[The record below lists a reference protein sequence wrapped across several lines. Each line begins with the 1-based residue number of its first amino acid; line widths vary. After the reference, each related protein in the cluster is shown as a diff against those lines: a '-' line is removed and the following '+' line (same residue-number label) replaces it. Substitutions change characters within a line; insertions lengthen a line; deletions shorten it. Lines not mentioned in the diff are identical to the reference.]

1 MRQRVPMHRIRFR
14 LHPRHLM
21 PSPIL
26 SLQIVVGR
34 KIAAKKKKKPVD
46 VEATVI
52 HGGNGNT
59 NTRNRLTN
67 LNSGNQNNTTNSS
80 NNDTGKIQQSR
91 EVQEMNDIQVRVI
104 KDNVDISGINISIS
118 GNITSGGNNG
128 GTSGGSRNN
137 WRHNEATIEV
147 AMASPE
153 EENLP
158 PEIDPPSYLPPSS
171 TVAGVPP
178 VGVPPQVTTALV
190 NETSMTTINNS
201 NSAANA
207 EALCDQNSGKNGK
220 NLSDQNAGEDLPQ
233 VKISNL

>member
-1 MRQRVPMHRIRFR
+1 MIDLCFFQEKKFYIMYSIYDWKGKIFKKTGQLTFTFVPF
-14 LHPRHLM
+14 
-21 PSPIL
+21 
-26 SLQIVVGR
+26 Q
-34 KIAAKKKKKPVD
+34 KKKPVD

-67 LNSGNQNNTTNSS
+67 LNSGNQNNTNNSE
-80 NNDTGKIQQSR
+80 TGNQSR
-91 EVQEMNDIQVRVI
+91 DIVSQEMNDIQVRVI
-104 KDNVDISGINISIS
+104 KDNVDISGINSSIS

-171 TVAGVPP
+171 TVVGVPP